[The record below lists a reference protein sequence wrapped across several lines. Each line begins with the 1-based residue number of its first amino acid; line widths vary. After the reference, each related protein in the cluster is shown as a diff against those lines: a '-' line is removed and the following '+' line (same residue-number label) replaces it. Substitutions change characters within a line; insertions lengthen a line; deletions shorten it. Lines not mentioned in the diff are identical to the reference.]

1 MKLEV
6 YRDLTEGVDGGD
18 WVLMSETVDDGGW
31 FTETTCEEHS
41 PVDGQSDLVW
51 EEGGV
56 TFIRNTGVTE
66 ARYKWF
72 TVREIAP

>member
-1 MKLEV
+1 M
-6 YRDLTEGVDGGD
+6 GD
-18 WVLMSETVDDGGW
+18 CRW
-31 FTETTCEEHS
+31 TTCEEHS
-41 PVDGQSDLVW
+41 PVDGESDLVW

-56 TFIRNTGVTE
+56 TFIRNTGITE